1 MSIVTSIGLILDVGN
16 RNGDAALTLFRSL
29 VDHVEGSEV
38 SVCGAV
44 RAVVHGQRLGD
55 SSRQSGFTMVNVTNG
70 TNVHMRL
77 AALELLLSHYSSS
90 VGAFRP
96 LLLHIKTRAQKD
108 ACSLQMVAVTGFE
121 PVTPRV

>member
-1 MSIVTSIGLILDVGN
+1 MRPTVTIDTSEFQ
-16 RNGDAALTLFRSL
+16 RALRRHLATTSREL
-29 VDHVEGSEV
+29 SE
-38 SVCGAV
+38 AV
-44 RAVVHGQRLGD
+44 
-55 SSRQSGFTMVNVTNG
+55 N
-70 TNVHMRL
+70 MRL